1 MLYKLEGH
9 ILDRVH
15 LLGVTLSSDL
25 KWASYVAMSL
35 VYNAK
40 QTLGSYQKELRH
52 TQLSE
57 RTLDTPPK
65 SVKLD
70 YTVPQ

>member
-1 MLYKLEGH
+1 MN
-9 ILDRVH
+9 RVH

-25 KWASYVAMSL
+25 KCASHVAKSL

-40 QTLGSYQKELRH
+40 QTLGVIRRNLDTHSYQKELRH

-57 RTLDTPPK
+57 GTLDTPPK

-70 YTVPQ
+70 YTVP

>member
-9 ILDRVH
+9 ILNRVH

-25 KWASYVAMSL
+25 KCASHVAKSL

-40 QTLGSYQKELRH
+40 QTLGVIRRNLDTHSYQSYQKEL
-52 TQLSE
+52 
-57 RTLDTPPK
+57 
-65 SVKLD
+65 
-70 YTVPQ
+70 